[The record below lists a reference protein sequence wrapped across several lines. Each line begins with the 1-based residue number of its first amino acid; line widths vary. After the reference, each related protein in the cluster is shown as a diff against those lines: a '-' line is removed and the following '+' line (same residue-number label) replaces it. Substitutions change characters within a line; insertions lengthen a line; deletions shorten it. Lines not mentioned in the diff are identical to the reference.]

1 MNNTEAEV
9 HLSDLLAMLLKAI
22 RVILCLVLML
32 GFLGG
37 VYGAYSVIRAQ
48 PRITQEDVE
57 TAEMDVAK
65 AESDLAKAQ
74 KAVSFRDEV
83 KIPGALQKAKHA
95 EQMIIESQEYMRN
108 SIYFGMNPFHRGA
121 ARLRFTVDV
130 APTIDLNKSG
140 LDDSSRSEI
149 VIAYTQ
155 MCPFDTPIL
164 EQIQAIMGIET
175 QLQYIEELITV
186 ASDDNHQIVEIC
198 VYYDDLSL
206 AEQIIDYLYQVMTS
220 QAEKNLPAHLTKV
233 LSTFTG
239 YEVDQSMSERH
250 AEAERVLLRAE
261 LSFQKANESIQALQ
275 NDASDEQQAV
285 EDASNALR
293 AAQKALQNAQ
303 INHAKNRPSLRSMAK
318 RAIKYGVLGGLIGI
332 VLGCCYAWCKGL
344 FSGIVQNQ
352 NEVIHRYSFP
362 LIGVLP
368 RSKKVWFDKTIQKLE
383 GDPTGDFEAV
393 AHATVQSLISRIS
406 DQSVCLISSCC
417 KSTAERLAAST
428 GNKVQVIGNI
438 IDNAD
443 AVKELANYEGIVLVE
458 ERGKSRINLVDA
470 EVLRAK
476 ALSKEIL
483 GIVLA

>member
-1 MNNTEAEV
+1 MNNNEIEV
-9 HLSDLLAMLLKAI
+9 RFSDLLAMLLKSSRI
-22 RVILCLVLML
+22 ILCLVLIL

-37 VYGAYSVIRAQ
+37 VYGAYSVVKAQ
-48 PRITQEDVE
+48 PKVTQEDVE
-57 TAEMDVAK
+57 AATVDLAIAETNM
-65 AESDLAKAQ
+65 AKAQ
-74 KAVSFRDEV
+74 SSLAYRNEV
-83 KIPGALQKAKHA
+83 LIPGAVQKVDRS
-95 EQMIIESQEYMRN
+95 ERMIRQLQEYMKS
-108 SIYFGMNPFHRGA
+108 SIYYNMDPYHRGVA
-121 ARLRFTVDV
+121 WLRFAVEVEDAAVQNSSSDDLCAKIVTV
-130 APTIDLNKSG
+130 
-140 LDDSSRSEI
+140 
-149 VIAYTQ
+149 YTQ
-155 MCPFDTPIL
+155 MCPFSTEIV
-164 EQIQAIMGIET
+164 EQIRAIMGVET
-175 QLQYIEELITV
+175 QSQYIEELVSV
-186 ASDDNHQIVEIC
+186 ASDDDHRIVEVC
-198 VYYDDLSL
+198 FFYDNLPT
-206 AEQIIDYLYQVMTS
+206 AEQVVDYLYQTMT
-220 QAEKNLPAHLTKV
+220 ANAAGKTPAHRT
-233 LSTFTG
+233 SIMASYSG
-239 YEVDQSMSERH
+239 YETDWDMSKSH
-250 AEAERVLLRAE
+250 AINETSLIKMEEALLV
-261 LSFQKANESIQALQ
+261 ANESLQ
-275 NDASDEQQAV
+275 SFQNTAEEEPAVRDASETLNSA
-285 EDASNALR
+285 R
-293 AAQKALQNAQ
+293 KALQNAKY
-303 INHAKNRPSLRSMAK
+303 NYERSRPSLRSMAK
-318 RAIKYGVLGGLIGI
+318 RAIKYGVYGGLIGI

-458 ERGKSRINLVDA
+458 ERGKSRIDLVDA